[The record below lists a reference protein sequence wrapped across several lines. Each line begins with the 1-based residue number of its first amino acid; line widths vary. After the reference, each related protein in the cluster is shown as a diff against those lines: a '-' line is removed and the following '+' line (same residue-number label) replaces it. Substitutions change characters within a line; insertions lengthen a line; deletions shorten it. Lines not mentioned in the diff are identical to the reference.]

1 MGGKGSVP
9 KPPDMTA
16 MAQASIESAKI
27 WEGVAREQLE
37 YAREDAAWGR
47 QILESTL
54 GVQMDQMEE
63 AWRQA
68 QDDRQRYE
76 RVWRPLEDNL
86 REEFES
92 FDTPERR
99 EQAAAERIA
108 DVSASFE
115 AQRQNAALRL
125 EGMGVDPSQTRSMAL
140 DRGVSAMQAATSAQ
154 AGNQGRT
161 YIEQMG
167 RALRAEG
174 INIGRGLPA
183 QVAQSMGIV
192 NQTAGGM
199 TQNFGSTMQ
208 ANQMGLQ
215 GAMGAGRMG
224 MQGQMQGA
232 EIQNM
237 GYQNSLAAWNAE
249 ADANAA
255 MIGGVASVAG
265 AAMGAGGWGGLL
277 SMGGGKADGG
287 PVDGPPQPVGPTDTV
302 PAVVTQGIPTGQ
314 PATLL
319 MLDPNE
325 YVVPADVVRKKGTEF
340 FDKLLAKYRE
350 GGDYDLQRQ
359 AVPTGG

>member
-9 KPPDMTA
+9 KPPDLTA

-47 QILESTL
+47 QLLESTL
-54 GVQMDQMEE
+54 GVQTQQMEE

-68 QDDRQRYE
+68 QDDRKRYE
-76 RVWRPLEDNL
+76 EIWRPLEDNL

-92 FDTPERR
+92 FDTTARR

-199 TQNFGSTMQ
+199 TQNFGNTMQ
-208 ANQMGLQ
+208 ANQAGFS
-215 GAMGAGRMG
+215 GAMNAGHMG

-232 EIQNM
+232 NIHNM
-237 GYQNSLAAWNAE
+237 GYQNSLSAWNSK
-249 ADANAA
+249 ADAISG
-255 MIGGVASVAG
+255 MVGGLAGLGG
-265 AAMGAGGWGGLL
+265 AAIGAKGWGGLF
-277 SMGGGKADGG
+277 SMGAEDGG
-287 PVDGPPQPVGPTDTV
+287 EVPGDMSAIPGPTDQYPV
-302 PAVVTQGIPTGQ
+302 
-314 PATLL
+314 
-319 MLDPNE
+319 MLAKNE
-325 YVVPADVVRKKGTEF
+325 YVIPEAVVRKKGTEF

-350 GGDYDLQRQ
+350 GGDYDQQQ

>member
-1 MGGKGSVP
+1 MGGKGKVP
-9 KPPDMTA
+9 KPPDLTELA
-16 MAQASIESAKI
+16 NASIESAKI

-47 QILESTL
+47 QLLESTL

-76 RVWRPLEDNL
+76 QVWRPLEDNL
-86 REEFES
+86 RNEFES
-92 FDTPERR
+92 FDTLQRR
-99 EQAAAERIA
+99 EQAAGERIA

-140 DRGVSAMQAATSAQ
+140 DRGISAMQAATSAQ

-199 TQNFGSTMQ
+199 TQNFGNTMQ
-208 ANQMGLQ
+208 ANQMGLS
-215 GAMGAGRMG
+215 GAMSAGQMG
-224 MQGQMQGA
+224 QQGLMQGA
-232 EIQNM
+232 NIQNM
-237 GYQNSLAAWNAE
+237 GYQNSLAAWNAK

-255 MIGGVASVAG
+255 MIGGIAQLGG
-265 AAMGAGGWGGLL
+265 AAMGAGGWGGLF
-277 SMGGGKADGG
+277 SMGGEDGG
-287 PVDGPPQPVGPTDTV
+287 QVPGDLSAIPGPTDQYPV
-302 PAVVTQGIPTGQ
+302 
-314 PATLL
+314 
-319 MLDPNE
+319 MLAKDE
-325 YVVPADVVRKKGTEF
+325 YVIPEAVVRKKGTEF

-350 GGDYDLQRQ
+350 GGDYDQQRQ